1 MMKKTVRFYELRV
14 VKSSGGNDKVLTVG
28 NDFWQKMGD
37 HVDTLTAGQRQI
49 QIRGRYVHGESRRAQ
64 RPAQRYFYVAGVR
77 ERAEWPDGLS
87 NATGVVGDLQPQD
100 RNMVLIDPTY
110 IVPFGGSN
118 QVAVLTMSAAS
129 PRVTALESWFTAVH
143 KPNSPSITYM
153 LAPVINSRVAQR
165 LSEAEGATVLRVTV
179 KQGSE
184 VPEVGGGHIGEAA
197 RAAKAV
203 SSETDIELGWTLSHR
218 TGGEHTTSALLD
230 GARWVREDFVSK
242 AEVNLVL
249 PEGDSLKRKKYD
261 LLKQQFTA
269 MEKFDIQSDERPSE
283 FAVMTGM
290 NLAIASFRKEFSS

>member
-1 MMKKTVRFYELRV
+1 M
-14 VKSSGGNDKVLTVG
+14 S
-28 NDFWQKMGD
+28 NDFWQKMAD
-37 HVDTLTAGQRQI
+37 HVENLTPRQRQV

-87 NATGVVGDLQPQD
+87 DTGVVGDLKPQD
-100 RNMVLIDPTY
+100 QNMVLIDPTY

-143 KPNSPSITYM
+143 KPDSPSITYM
-153 LAPVINSRVAQR
+153 LAPVINSTVSQR
-165 LSEAEGATVLRVTV
+165 LAEAEGATVLRVTV
-179 KQGSE
+179 SQGSE
-184 VPEVGGGHIGEAA
+184 IPEVGGGHIGEAA

-218 TGGEHTTSALLD
+218 TGRDDTKSVLLN

-249 PEGDSLKRKKYD
+249 PDGDSFKRKKYD
-261 LLKQQFTA
+261 LLKEQFTA
-269 MEKFDIQSDERPSE
+269 IEKFDIHRSERPSE

-290 NLAIASFRKEFSS
+290 NLAVESFRKEFSN